1 VQRVDFASRAV
12 CDMVVPIPSPPPL
25 RRLLFTAFEPSGDAH
40 AAPVIAELRR
50 RRPEVEVFAWGGP
63 KMRAAGATIVE
74 ATGADAVMGAGS
86 LAKVA
91 EHYRMNGRLR
101 RWLADHPVNVHV
113 PVDSPAAN
121 FPICKIT
128 RRAGCRIVHLV
139 APQIWAW
146 GAWRIRKLA
155 RLTDHVLCLLPFEEE
170 YFRSRGVKA
179 TFIGHPVMSEPWPA
193 PPAIEPCDD
202 ERAKARAS
210 ELPRI
215 ALLPGSR
222 PSEIRHNLPSMIATV
237 DGIRRATYPDMAVRI
252 VSADDAAAALA
263 HRVITN
269 LPRFITIVVD
279 QLHQTLEW
287 ADAALVCSGTATL
300 NVVRHDAPM
309 VAMFRMNLLPW
320 LLLGRWM
327 VRSPLRAL
335 PNIVAAR
342 RVVPEFIPHF
352 GSDEPI
358 AEALTEVLTDGA
370 SQDGQREA
378 FAMIRSF
385 FEAHDPAREAAD
397 VIEAVMARA

>member
-1 VQRVDFASRAV
+1 
-12 CDMVVPIPSPPPL
+12 MVVSNPSPSPSL
-25 RRLLFTAFEPSGDAH
+25 RLLFTAFEPSGDAH

-86 LAKVA
+86 LGKIVD
-91 EHYRMNGRLR
+91 HYQINRRLSG
-101 RWLADHPVNVHV
+101 WLAEHPVNVHV

-121 FPICKIT
+121 FPICKMT
-128 RRAGCRIVHLV
+128 RKAGCRIVHLV

-146 GAWRIRKLA
+146 GSWRIRKLA

-170 YFRSRGVKA
+170 YFSSRGVKA
-179 TFIGHPVMSEPWPA
+179 TFIGHPVMNEALPA
-193 PPAIEPCDD
+193 PPAMEEPD
-202 ERAKARAS
+202 EEDAEARANG
-210 ELPRI
+210 LPCI

-252 VSADDAAAALA
+252 VSADEAAAALA
-263 HRVITN
+263 RSVIAN

-279 QLHQTLEW
+279 QLHETLDW

-300 NVVRHDAPM
+300 NVVRHDVPM
-309 VAMFRMNLLPW
+309 VAMFRMSRPPW
-320 LLLGRWM
+320 LLFGRWM

-335 PNIVAAR
+335 PNIVAGR

-370 SQDGQREA
+370 LQAAQREA
-378 FAMIRSF
+378 FAMIRSLF
-385 FEAHDPAREAAD
+385 DAHDPACQAVD
-397 VIEAVMARA
+397 VIEAVMGQ

>member
-1 VQRVDFASRAV
+1 
-12 CDMVVPIPSPPPL
+12 M
-25 RRLLFTAFEPSGDAH
+25 
-40 AAPVIAELRR
+40 
-50 RRPEVEVFAWGGP
+50 FAWGGP
-63 KMRAAGATIVE
+63 KMRAAGAMIVE

-91 EHYRMNGRLR
+91 DHYRMNGRLR
-101 RWLADHPVNVHV
+101 RWLTDHPVNVHV

-128 RRAGCRIVHLV
+128 RRSGCRIIHLV

-146 GAWRIRKLA
+146 GSWRIRKLA

-170 YFRSRGVKA
+170 YFSSRGVKA
-179 TFIGHPVMSEPWPA
+179 TFIGHPVMNEALPA
-193 PPAIEPCDD
+193 SITAQNSD
-202 ERAKARAS
+202 EDEAKARAS
-210 ELPRI
+210 GLPCI

-237 DGIRRATYPDMAVRI
+237 DGIRRTTYPDMAVRI
-252 VSADDAAAALA
+252 VSADDAAAVLA
-263 HRVITN
+263 RSVIAN

-279 QLHQTLEW
+279 RLHETLEW

-300 NVVRHDAPM
+300 NVVRHDVPM
-309 VAMFRMNLLPW
+309 VAMFRMSRPPW
-320 LLLGRWM
+320 LLFGRWM

-370 SQDGQREA
+370 IQDGQRGA
-378 FAMIRSF
+378 FAMIRSL
-385 FEAHDPAREAAD
+385 FEAHDPAREAVG
-397 VIEAVMARA
+397 VIEAVMGEK